1 MHVGFV
7 GTGNMGGPMA
17 TNLLEAGHRLTVF
30 DARAEA
36 TAPLEKLG
44 ARRAPDLPTVAAAVE
59 VTLTSL
65 PNDAIVEEVLFG
77 TAGTPGLIA
86 GGRAGH
92 VVFDLSTV
100 SPDTTRRLAVRAAE
114 RGIRLIDAPVSGSV
128 SGAVAGTLAVMIG
141 APADDVAPYES
152 VLRAIGKN
160 LFCLGETGRGNILKL
175 LNNYVALTN
184 QAALCEAMAPWAL
197 TGRLLE
203 RCSPAPR
210 VRASSWSAN
219 SLPLSPMTIGPAS
232 SLTSRGRTCVWF
244 LSWPSVRAPAPKSQ
258 GRHGSFTERRA
269 EPASACLTA
278 QDCSTSS
285 SRRRSLSRPDV
296 RGCGASN
303 PPLEPIAR
311 LAT

>member
-1 MHVGFV
+1 
-7 GTGNMGGPMA
+7 MA
-17 TNLLEAGHRLTVF
+17 TNLLKAGHRLTVF

-141 APADDVAPYES
+141 APADE
-152 VLRAIGKN
+152 LRP
-160 LFCLGETGRGNILKL
+160 T
-175 LNNYVALTN
+175 
-184 QAALCEAMAPWAL
+184 
-197 TGRLLE
+197 
-203 RCSPAPR
+203 
-210 VRASSWSAN
+210 RASCARS
-219 SLPLSPMTIGPAS
+219 
-232 SLTSRGRTCVWF
+232 GRTSSAWA
-244 LSWPSVRAPAPKSQ
+244 RPA
-258 GRHGSFTERRA
+258 GA
-269 EPASACLTA
+269 
-278 QDCSTSS
+278 TS
-285 SRRRSLSRPDV
+285 
-296 RGCGASN
+296 
-303 PPLEPIAR
+303 
-311 LAT
+311 

>member
-1 MHVGFV
+1 
-7 GTGNMGGPMA
+7 MA
-17 TNLLEAGHRLTVF
+17 TNLLKAGHRLTVF

-65 PNDAIVEEVLFG
+65 PDDAIVEEVLFG

-184 QAALCEAMAPWAL
+184 QAAICEAIAL
-197 TGRLLE
+197 ADRLGVDRQIVGEVLTRASGASFILERKLSAIVAHDYRAGFFVDLAWKDLRLVLELAERAGARTEVARQAWQLYGEASRAGFGMLDSSGLLNLLE
-203 RCSPAPR
+203 PSPE
-210 VRASSWSAN
+210 
-219 SLPLSPMTIGPAS
+219 
-232 SLTSRGRTCVWF
+232 
-244 LSWPSVRAPAPKSQ
+244 PKP
-258 GRHGSFTERRA
+258 T
-269 EPASACLTA
+269 
-278 QDCSTSS
+278 
-285 SRRRSLSRPDV
+285 
-296 RGCGASN
+296 
-303 PPLEPIAR
+303 
-311 LAT
+311 

>member
-17 TNLLEAGHRLTVF
+17 TNVLKAGHQLTVF
-30 DARAEA
+30 DTRAEA

-44 ARRAPDLPTVAAAVE
+44 ARRAPDLATVAAAVE

-77 TAGTPGLIA
+77 SVGTPGLIA

-114 RGIRLIDAPVSGSV
+114 RGVRLIDAPVSGSV

-141 APADDVAPYES
+141 ASASDVVPYES

-184 QAALCEAMAPWAL
+184 QAALCEAMALADRLGVDRQTVGEVLTRASGASFILERKLSAL
-197 TGRLLE
+197 VAHDYRAGFFVDLACKDLRLALELAARAGARTEVGRQARDLYGEASRAGLGRLD
-203 RCSPAPR
+203 
-210 VRASSWSAN
+210 SSGLLN
-219 SLPLSPMTIGPAS
+219 L
-232 SLTSRGRTCVWF
+232 
-244 LSWPSVRAPAPKSQ
+244 
-258 GRHGSFTERRA
+258 
-269 EPASACLTA
+269 
-278 QDCSTSS
+278 
-285 SRRRSLSRPDV
+285 
-296 RGCGASN
+296 
-303 PPLEPIAR
+303 LEPSPGLKPA
-311 LAT
+311 

>member
-17 TNLLEAGHRLTVF
+17 TNVLKAGHQLTVF
-30 DARAEA
+30 DTRAEA

-44 ARRAPDLPTVAAAVE
+44 ARRARDLAAVAAAVE
-59 VTLTSL
+59 VMLTSL
-65 PNDAIVEEVLFG
+65 PDDSIVEEVLFG
-77 TAGTPGLIA
+77 SVGTPGLIA

-114 RGIRLIDAPVSGSV
+114 RGVRLIDAPVSGSV

-141 APADDVAPYES
+141 APAHDVVPYES

-184 QAALCEAMAPWAL
+184 QAALCEAMALADRLGVDRQTVGEVLSRASGASFILERKLSAL
-197 TGRLLE
+197 VAHDYRAGFFVDLAWKDLRLALELAARAGARTEVGRQARDLYGEASRAGLGRLD
-203 RCSPAPR
+203 
-210 VRASSWSAN
+210 SSGLLN
-219 SLPLSPMTIGPAS
+219 L
-232 SLTSRGRTCVWF
+232 
-244 LSWPSVRAPAPKSQ
+244 
-258 GRHGSFTERRA
+258 
-269 EPASACLTA
+269 
-278 QDCSTSS
+278 
-285 SRRRSLSRPDV
+285 
-296 RGCGASN
+296 
-303 PPLEPIAR
+303 LEPSPGLKPA
-311 LAT
+311 